1 VSPGGHL
8 VTTLAA
14 CGVTAALTE
23 SWPAV
28 AGVAAGGFLIDVD
41 HAIDY
46 VLFEGQRDLRP
57 GAFLRYYVEGRV
69 KRVVLAL
76 HSYELFGLLAV
87 LAWWNEW
94 TPLWAYLA
102 GAVLHLAL
110 DIAFNGEFV
119 PGNIVAFYSFTYRAR
134 HRFRGPALLGRTRHA
149 AAPEGFWRAFFR
161 GAASTPVAT
170 PGDEALVTGRD
181 RRVVD

>member
-14 CGVTAALTE
+14 CGAAGAVTQ
-23 SWPAV
+23 SWPVV

-57 GAFLRYYVEGRV
+57 GVFLRYYVEGRV
-69 KRVVLAL
+69 KRVVLGL

-87 LAWWNEW
+87 VAWWSEW

-102 GAVLHLAL
+102 GAVLHLGL

-119 PGNIVAFYSFTYRAR
+119 PGNIVAFYSFVYRAR
-134 HRFRGPALLGRTRHA
+134 HRFSGPALLSKDRRE
-149 AAPEGFWRAFFR
+149 AAPDGFWRAFFR
-161 GAASTPVAT
+161 GAAPAPVAT
-170 PGDEALVTGRD
+170 SGERS
-181 RRVVD
+181 